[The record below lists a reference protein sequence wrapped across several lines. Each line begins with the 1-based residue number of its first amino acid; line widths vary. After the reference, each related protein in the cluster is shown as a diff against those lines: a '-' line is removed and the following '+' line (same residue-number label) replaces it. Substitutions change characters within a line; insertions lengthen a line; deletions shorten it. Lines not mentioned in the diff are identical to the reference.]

1 MLAKI
6 VGIEITK
13 TAEETGT
20 EGTEGTVLHGATEP
34 TEDETEKT
42 TITAEGV
49 RNFVCEA

>member
-13 TAEETGT
+13 TPEVTGT
-20 EGTEGTVLHGATEP
+20 EGTEKTALHGATEP

-42 TITAEGV
+42 TIEG
-49 RNFVCEA
+49 C